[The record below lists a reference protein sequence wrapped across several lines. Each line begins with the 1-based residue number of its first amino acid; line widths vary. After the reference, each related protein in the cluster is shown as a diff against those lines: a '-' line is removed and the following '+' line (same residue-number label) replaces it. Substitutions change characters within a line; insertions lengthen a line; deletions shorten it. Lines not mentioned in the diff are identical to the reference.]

1 MAWDNNNN
9 ALIRVQITG
18 VIHIGKDDL
27 GIWKYP
33 IRIIL
38 AYPSQIGGDPE
49 GGDAPS
55 GCNTQ

>member
-1 MAWDNNNN
+1 MAWDNNN
-9 ALIRVQITG
+9 ALIRVQSTG

-27 GIWKYP
+27 SIWKY
-33 IRIIL
+33 IL

-55 GCNTQ
+55 GSNTQ